1 MGESAWILRG
11 LTPDPLT
18 VCRALNATKILG
30 LHTAVA
36 SYETVGLYVD
46 AETFSLDS
54 LILGDFV
61 EVPPARTH
69 IIPVC
74 YDLGEDLKEVCDN
87 LGLTPAEFVHLHCE
101 PAYTCFAVGF
111 CPGFPYLGWLPSA
124 ISGVPRRPS
133 PRVRIVPGSVGITG
147 KQTGIYPIVR
157 PGGWPLVGRTP
168 LTLVDVQAEFFPI
181 SAGDRVQF
189 EPIDRSQ
196 FNNLEGQRL

>member
-18 VCRALNATKILG
+18 ICRALNSIEIPG

-36 SYETVGLYVD
+36 SYETLGLYVD
-46 AETFSLDS
+46 PDTFSLES
-54 LILGDFV
+54 LRLGDFV
-61 EVPPARTH
+61 ELPSPRTH
-69 IIPVC
+69 LIPVC
-74 YDLGEDLKEVCDN
+74 YDLGEDLMDVCET
-87 LGLTPAEFVHLHCE
+87 LGLSAMEFAQHHSE
-101 PAYTCFAVGF
+101 PIYTCYAVGF
-111 CPGFPYLGWLPSA
+111 CPGFPYLGWLPDS

-133 PRVRIVPGSVGITG
+133 PRVRIAPGSVGITG

-168 LTLVDVQAEFFPI
+168 LTLVDVEAEFFPV
-181 SAGDRVQF
+181 SAGDRIQF

-196 FNNLEGQRL
+196 FYTLEGQRL